1 MLTGNE
7 IRTKFIEYFESK
19 GHTHVKSSSLVPYN
33 DPTLLFTNAG
43 MNQFKNVFLGLE
55 TRDYKRA
62 TTVQKCVRAG
72 GKHNDLETVGKTA
85 RHHTFFEMLGNFSLG
100 DYFKEDAIKFCWDF
114 LTNVLELPAE
124 KLYITIYEDD
134 DEAYEIWHKVTGFDE
149 SKIYRL
155 GKKDNFWQMGDVGPC
170 GPCSEV
176 HFDRGEDH
184 ACDYPG
190 GCKLGVCDCDRW
202 LEIWNLVFMQYNRDE
217 EGNLTPLP
225 RPNIDTGMGLER
237 ITSILQGVNTNFD
250 TDLFV
255 PLLKYVEELSG
266 KEYHSDERGFAFR
279 VIADHARACTFLIA
293 DGVLPSNEGRGYVL
307 RRILRRAVRLGKS
320 IGLNEPFLYKFTA
333 KVVELMGD
341 AYPEVREHQTYI
353 ESIIKNEE
361 ERFFQT
367 LQDGLKIVNETV
379 AAIKAKNGTDI
390 DGESAFKFYDT
401 YGFPIDLTK
410 DIAEEEG
417 MSVDIEGFEAA
428 MAEQKR
434 RAKESQDVANVWD
447 LAQHVTEAYPDMP
460 ATDFVGYTES
470 EADIK
475 VVGILIDNEAQKFGY
490 DVHASVLLE
499 QSPFYAQG
507 GGQVGERGQLLAKE
521 GVFNIENTIKLADGK
536 FVHQGYIDGRL
547 NLGETVHA
555 VVDMKLRKASA
566 RNHTATHLLHYALR
580 EVLGENVHQA
590 GSLVSA
596 EHLRFD
602 FSSLNAMTDDEI
614 ARVEA
619 IVNEEILAAQTVKTF
634 EATIDEAKKSGHMA
648 LFGEKYGDTVRCV
661 DAGDHSKDLCGGV
674 HVANTGEIG
683 MFKILSESSVSAG
696 VRRIEA
702 VTGTAAYELMTKQD
716 QLLGAVCKKLKA
728 QTTGEIIDKIANLEN
743 QAKELQKQ
751 IDDMKLQQMKDAAAN
766 AQDTIHEVRG
776 LQVLAQEVQAANME
790 DLRNQADLFRNKL
803 EDGVVLL
810 AAVNNGQVQL
820 VCMLTAGEAK
830 KHLHAGNL
838 IKETVA
844 LVGGKGG
851 GRPDMAQAGGKDA
864 QALPGALEAFIG
876 IVDKQFK
883 E

>member
-1 MLTGNE
+1 MLTGNG

-184 ACDYPG
+184 ACDHPG

-237 ITSILQGVNTNFD
+237 ITSILQGVNTNYD

-341 AYPEVREHQTYI
+341 AYPEVCEHQTYI

-379 AAIKAKNGTDI
+379 AAIKTKNGTVI

-417 MSVDIEGFEAA
+417 MSVDIGGFEAA

-470 EADIK
+470 EADVK
-475 VVGILIDNEAQKFGY
+475 VVGILIDNEAQEFGY

-634 EATIDEAKKSGHMA
+634 EATIDEAKESGHMA

-661 DAGDHSKDLCGGV
+661 DAGEHSKELCGGV

-702 VTGTAAYELMTKQD
+702 VTGTVAYELMTKQD

-810 AAVNNGQVQL
+810 AAVNDGQVQL